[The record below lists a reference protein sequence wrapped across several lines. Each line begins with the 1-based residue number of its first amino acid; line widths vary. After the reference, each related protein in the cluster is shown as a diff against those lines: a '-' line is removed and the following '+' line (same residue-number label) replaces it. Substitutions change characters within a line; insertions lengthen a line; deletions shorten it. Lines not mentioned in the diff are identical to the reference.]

1 MAAKLDHEA
10 VRFHKH
16 VITVAELESPYLSDS
31 ANVTVEVTDVNDN
44 RPTYQNLT
52 YHFEVSLYD
61 YYTYILP
68 VLTSSHVR
76 FLCLLHK
83 YMCFTCCIST
93 NRYHRPVCAEVSQDT
108 DNASLHLLV

>member
-10 VRFHKH
+10 VRFHNL

-61 YYTYILP
+61 YDTYIIP

-76 FLCLLHK
+76 FF
-83 YMCFTCCIST
+83 YVSFTNTC
-93 NRYHRPVCAEVSQDT
+93 VSHVAYQLT
-108 DNASLHLLV
+108 FTIGQFVQK